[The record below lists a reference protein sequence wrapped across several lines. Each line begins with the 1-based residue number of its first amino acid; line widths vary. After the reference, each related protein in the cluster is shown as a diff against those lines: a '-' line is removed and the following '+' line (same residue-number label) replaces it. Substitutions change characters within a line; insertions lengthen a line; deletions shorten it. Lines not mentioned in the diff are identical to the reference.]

1 MADKFREY
9 LLGTKVIVYTDNNP
23 LAHLTTAK
31 LGATEQRWAAQL
43 SQFDLEIRY
52 RSGKSNRC
60 ADALS
65 RCPTNLTDTDS
76 LETIQENLNCYILP
90 FELIKISETLP
101 VAFPNCINNAEAIM
115 PSYGAKSTLQREDA
129 VLGEIH
135 RLRILGWRPGDEI
148 RVNKNGKLMTLLKH
162 WEQIIE
168 VSSVLYIEIKD
179 TIFGMIKVI
188 LIPHSLQQVIL
199 EAVHDNWGHQGIN
212 RSYALLQT
220 RCYWPGMKLDMQN
233 HIKQCIKCTLAKTP
247 TPKT

>member
-1 MADKFREY
+1 MQRP
-9 LLGTKVIVYTDNNP
+9 LCPLMVLNP
-23 LAHLTTAK
+23 V
-31 LGATEQRWAAQL
+31 
-43 SQFDLEIRY
+43 
-52 RSGKSNRC
+52 NR
-60 ADALS
+60 
-65 RCPTNLTDTDS
+65 
-76 LETIQENLNCYILP
+76 
-90 FELIKISETLP
+90 
-101 VAFPNCINNAEAIM
+101 
-115 PSYGAKSTLQREDA
+115 
-129 VLGEIH
+129 
-135 RLRILGWRPGDEI
+135 
-148 RVNKNGKLMTLLKH
+148 NGKLMALLKH

-247 TPKT
+247 TPKTRTPPYDT